1 MRAAGATWDQLMPNV
16 TRMTAPKYDYY
27 VKSQG
32 NGEFRGRGTTWL
44 LCIGPTWYNETK
56 YVGYQMQVAL
66 EKLEDRGKASKYKF
80 AHVEGRFDELL
91 KNTFDNR

>member
-1 MRAAGATWDQLMPNV
+1 
-16 TRMTAPKYDYY
+16 
-27 VKSQG
+27 
-32 NGEFRGRGTTWL
+32 
-44 LCIGPTWYNETK
+44 
-56 YVGYQMQVAL
+56 MQVAL